1 MSRTNAD
8 SFLEEFSPLSE
19 ALLPNINAQ
28 NANNST
34 TSFYVTIGTE
44 KCFKLFVSKFF
55 DGIGNIGLSGAL
67 DGIRG
72 METFRN
78 LHSIALITLIR
89 CPQLRKEIISFL
101 EVQTTSRCYGIIAF
115 YQKRMWNNRLKSWMK
130 EI

>member
-44 KCFKLFVSKFF
+44 KCFKPFVSKFF

-72 METFRN
+72 METFHN
-78 LHSIALITLIR
+78 LHSIAFVNSDKMSAT
-89 CPQLRKEIISFL
+89 E
-101 EVQTTSRCYGIIAF
+101 
-115 YQKRMWNNRLKSWMK
+115 KRDRIFFGSSDNIQVLWDYCILSK
-130 EI
+130 